1 MDTLSVFIAQI
12 PRKTNVTAL
21 SHPLRQSQID
31 SCKSNKVKE
40 EKFYVWKL
48 LEYAV
53 FSLFNKPLTDFNITL
68 DKTGKWLS
76 NGFEF
81 SLSHSN
87 GVVAVAISPY
97 PVGVDVELIKKPKVN
112 VYGKVF
118 NDKQLI
124 EFNRLPEDEK
134 AEYFITKWA
143 NKDGCKWLAGQAMED
158 ATMRSGVIHIGFPFI
173 AEVDNKDKVVDLDN
187 SKALEEQ
194 KLVEEYNSCI
204 DRELDE
210 YDVNTEL
217 QGIIDNMNV
226 YFNNTYKFLN
236 DFMKNRK

>member
-31 SCKSNKVKE
+31 SCKSDKVKE

-53 FSLFNKPLTDFNITL
+53 FNLFNKPLTDFNITL
-68 DKTGKWLS
+68 NKTGKWLS

-97 PVGVDVELIKKPKVN
+97 PVGVDVELIKKPNVN

-143 NKDGCKWLAGQAMED
+143 NKESVFKSE
-158 ATMRSGVIHIGFPFI
+158 
-173 AEVDNKDKVVDLDN
+173 NKP
-187 SKALEEQ
+187 
-194 KLVEEYNSCI
+194 I
-204 DRELDE
+204 F
-210 YDVNTEL
+210 
-217 QGIIDNMNV
+217 IIDKENCNSV
-226 YFNNTYKFLN
+226 EVFSKKITFNELNYVLSIAGKGASNAKFTTI
-236 DFMKNRK
+236 DFERVL